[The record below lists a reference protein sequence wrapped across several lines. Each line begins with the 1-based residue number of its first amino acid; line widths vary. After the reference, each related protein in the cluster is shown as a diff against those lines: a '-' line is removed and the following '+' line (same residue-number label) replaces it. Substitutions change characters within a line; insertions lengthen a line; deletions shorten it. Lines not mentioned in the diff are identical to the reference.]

1 MRALLALLLTA
12 ACATTAGT
20 VPAERVAG
28 CWIQRDGSGGAT
40 TMRWLADASS
50 PGALRGE
57 KAVMS
62 GDGGAGAHEV
72 YRLEPNGDA
81 WTLCQIEAAGE
92 RCWQVAEGAEGSLEG
107 GRAFIDAH
115 REDLRITI
123 VGDGADRVVFQGAR
137 DGCD

>member
-20 VPAERVAG
+20 APAERVAG

-40 TMRWLADASS
+40 TMRWLPDASRS
-50 PGALRGE
+50 GALRGD
-57 KAVMS
+57 KLVYA
-62 GDGGAGAHEV
+62 GGGATQNEQ
-72 YRLEPNGDA
+72 YRLEPHGET
-81 WTLCQIEAAGE
+81 WTLCQIETAGE
-92 RCWQVAEGAEGSLEG
+92 RCWQVAEGQEGSLEG